1 VGSVSAAVFVLA
13 ANLLDGF
20 GNVLSVQNLL
30 LAAAGVTL
38 GTLVGVL
45 PGIGPALTVA
55 LLLPITF
62 NFSDPVGAFILFA
75 GIYAGGMYGGSTT
88 SILLNTPGESASV
101 ATAIEGFQMARRGRA
116 RAALATAAIGSF
128 VAGTIGVIL
137 LTLVAQPVADLAVKF
152 RAEDYFALTL
162 LAFASV
168 TALTSTSLIRGMASL
183 AVGLLI
189 GFVGID
195 QLTGQSRL
203 TFGVD
208 QLGNGVD
215 IVIVAVGLFAV
226 GEALQM
232 AAKMRTEG
240 AEELVRPDAS
250 GDSGGD
256 GERARWLSRSDLRR
270 SWRPWLR
277 GAAIGFRFGAL
288 PAGGAEVPTFL
299 SYATEKRLRR
309 HRDEFGSGAIEGVAG
324 PEAANN
330 ASFSGTLVPL
340 LTLGIPTSATAAI
353 MLAAFQIFNL
363 QPGPELFT
371 KNSDLVW
378 TLIASLYIG
387 NIMLLLLNL
396 PLIRLWVKVLEV
408 PRPLLYAGILVFA
421 TLGVYSLSSS
431 VVEVFVMYAIG
442 VLGFFMRRYDFPI
455 APVILGVILGPLM
468 ETQGR
473 RALVGSG
480 GDLGVFVSRPLTVVL
495 LLIALAALVLPHV
508 PAIMGSLRGGDGG
521 PAAFGSA
528 ED

>member
-1 VGSVSAAVFVLA
+1 MLVLA

-20 GNVLSVQNLL
+20 GEVLSPTNLL
-30 LAAAGVTL
+30 LAAVGVTL

-62 NFSDPVGAFILFA
+62 NFDDPVGAFILFA

-101 ATAIEGFQMARRGRA
+101 ATAIEGFEMARRGRA

-128 VAGTIGVIL
+128 VAGTIGIVL
-137 LTLVAQPVADLAVKF
+137 LTLIAEPVADLAVRF

-168 TALTSTSLIRGMASL
+168 TALTARSLIRGFAALS
-183 AVGLLI
+183 VGVLI
-189 GFVGID
+189 GCVGID

-208 QLGNGVD
+208 QLGAGID

-226 GEALQM
+226 GEALHM
-232 AAKMRTEG
+232 ASRRRTAG
-240 AEELVRPDAS
+240 DDEELQSVDDDAQ
-250 GDSGGD
+250 G
-256 GERARWLSRSDLRR
+256 RVWLSRSDFRR

-277 GAAIGFRFGAL
+277 GAGIGFPFGAL

-299 SYATEKRLRR
+299 SYAAEKRLSR
-309 HRDEFGSGAIEGVAG
+309 HREEFGKGAIEGVAG

-371 KNSDLVW
+371 NNSELVW

-387 NIMLLLLNL
+387 NIMLLALNL

-408 PRPLLYAGILVFA
+408 PRELLYTGILVFA
-421 TLGVYSLSSS
+421 TLGVYSLSAS
-431 VVEVFVMYAIG
+431 VVEVLVMYAIG
-442 VLGFFMRRYDFPI
+442 VMGFFMRRYDFPI

-468 ETQGR
+468 ETQAR

-480 GDLGVFVSRPLTVVL
+480 NDLGVFVGRPLTVVL
-495 LLIALAALVLPHV
+495 LIIALAALILPHIRT
-508 PAIMGSLRGGDGG
+508 IMGWRRAAASGGGAD
-521 PAAFGSA
+521 
-528 ED
+528 D

>member
-1 VGSVSAAVFVLA
+1 MELVIA

-20 GNVLSVQNLL
+20 ANVLSVQNLL

-88 SILLNTPGESASV
+88 SILLNTPGESSSV

-128 VAGTIGVIL
+128 VAGTIGIVL
-137 LTLVAQPVADLAVKF
+137 LTLIAQPVADLAVKF

-168 TALTSTSLIRGMASL
+168 TALTSTSLIRGMTSL

-208 QLGNGVD
+208 QLGNGID

-226 GEALQM
+226 GEALHM
-232 AAKMRTEG
+232 ASKLRTEG
-240 AEELVRPDAS
+240 EEELVRPDAEEEL
-250 GDSGGD
+250 D
-256 GERARWLSRSDLRR
+256 GEGRPARWLSRADAKR

-277 GAAIGFRFGAL
+277 GAAIGFPFGAL

-299 SYATEKRLRR
+299 SYATEKRLSR
-309 HRDEFGSGAIEGVAG
+309 HREEFGSGAIEGVAG

-371 KNSDLVW
+371 NNSDLVW
-378 TLIASLYIG
+378 TLIASLYVG
-387 NIMLLLLNL
+387 NVMLLRLNL

-421 TLGVYSLSSS
+421 TLGVYSLSAS

-442 VLGFFMRRYDFPI
+442 VLGFFMRRYDFPV

-480 GDLGVFVSRPLTVVL
+480 GDLGVFVSRPLTIVL
-495 LLIALAALVLPHV
+495 LLVALAALVLPHV
-508 PAIMGSLRGGDGG
+508 PAIMARLRGGDGG
-521 PAAFGSA
+521 PGAFGAA

>member
-1 VGSVSAAVFVLA
+1 VLLVTA

-20 GNVLSVQNLL
+20 ADVLSPTNLL
-30 LAAAGVTL
+30 LAALGVTL

-62 NFSDPVGAFILFA
+62 NFDDPVGAFILFA

-128 VAGTIGVIL
+128 VAGTIGIVA
-137 LTLVAQPVADLAVKF
+137 LTLIAEPVADLAVKF

-168 TALTSTSLIRGMASL
+168 TALTSRSLIRGFVSL
-183 AVGLLI
+183 VIGLLL

-203 TFGVD
+203 TFGID
-208 QLGNGVD
+208 QLGNGID

-226 GEALQM
+226 GEALHM
-232 AAKMRTEG
+232 ASKLRAGGED
-240 AEELVRPDAS
+240 ELVRPEDEVA
-250 GDSGGD
+250 GRG
-256 GERARWLSRSDLRR
+256 RWMSRDDVRR

-277 GAAIGFRFGAL
+277 GAGIGFPFGAL

-299 SYATEKRLRR
+299 SYATEKRLSR
-309 HRDEFGSGAIEGVAG
+309 HPEEFGEGAIEGVAG

-353 MLAAFQIFNL
+353 MLAAFQIFDL

-371 KNSDLVW
+371 RNSELVW

-387 NIMLLLLNL
+387 NVMLLALNL
-396 PLIRLWVKVLEV
+396 PLIRVWVKVLEV
-408 PRPLLYAGILVFA
+408 PRPLLYAGILAFG
-421 TLGVYSLSSS
+421 TLGVYSLSGS
-431 VVEVFVMYAIG
+431 VVEVLVMYAIG
-442 VLGFFMRRYDFPI
+442 VMGFFMRRYDFPI

-468 ETQGR
+468 ETQAR

-480 GDLGVFVSRPLTVVL
+480 GDLGVFVGRPLTVVL
-495 LLIALAALVLPHV
+495 LIIAIAALVVPHLPKLM
-508 PAIMGSLRGGDGG
+508 AWRRERQ
-521 PAAFGSA
+521 AFGE

>member
-1 VGSVSAAVFVLA
+1 MTVLA
-13 ANLLDGF
+13 ANLIDGF
-20 GNVLSVQNLL
+20 GNVLTAQNLL

-62 NFSDPVGAFILFA
+62 NFSDPTGAFILFA

-101 ATAIEGFQMARRGRA
+101 ATTIEGFQMAKRGRA
-116 RAALATAAIGSF
+116 RPALATAAIGSF
-128 VAGTIGVIL
+128 VAGTIGIL
-137 LTLVAQPVADLAVKF
+137 ALTFLAQPVADIAVKF
-152 RAEDYFALTL
+152 RAQDYFALTL

-168 TALTSTSLIRGMASL
+168 TALTSRSLLRGFSSL
-183 AVGLLI
+183 ALGLLI

-203 TFGVD
+203 TLGVD
-208 QLGNGVD
+208 QLGSGID

-226 GEALQM
+226 GEALHM
-232 AAKMRTEG
+232 AAKLRTD
-240 AEELVRPDAS
+240 PDAEFVDPDRES
-250 GDSGGD
+250 ANWMTREDVS
-256 GERARWLSRSDLRR
+256 R

-277 GAAIGFRFGAL
+277 GAAIGFPFGAL

-299 SYATEKRLRR
+299 SYATEKRLARKPE
-309 HRDEFGSGAIEGVAG
+309 EFGKGAIEGVAG

-330 ASFSGTLVPL
+330 ASFSGVLVPL

-363 QPGPELFT
+363 QPGPELFER
-371 KNSDLVW
+371 NSDLVW

-387 NIMLLLLNL
+387 NIMLLALNL
-396 PLIRLWVKVLEV
+396 PLIRVWVKVLEV
-408 PRPLLYAGILVFA
+408 PRPLLYSGILVFA
-421 TLGVYSLSSS
+421 TLGVYSLSAS
-431 VVEVFVMYAIG
+431 VVEVLVMYAIG

-468 ETQGR
+468 ETQAR
-473 RALVGSG
+473 RALVASG
-480 GDLGVFVSRPLTVVL
+480 NDLGVFVSRPLTVVL
-495 LLIALAALVLPHV
+495 LLIAIGALVTPFV
-508 PAIMGSLRGGDGG
+508 LRRRGA
-521 PAAFGSA
+521 PPISA